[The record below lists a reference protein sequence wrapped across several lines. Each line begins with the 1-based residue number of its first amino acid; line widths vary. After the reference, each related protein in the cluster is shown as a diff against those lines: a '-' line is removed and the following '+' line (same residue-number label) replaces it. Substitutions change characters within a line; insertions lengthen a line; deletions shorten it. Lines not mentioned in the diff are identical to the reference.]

1 MAAGRIVISEY
12 APARDRDD
20 TLVAG
25 AKMFVYN
32 NETTTLA
39 TIYAGADLTTPLAN
53 PVVANAS
60 GQFAQVWADN
70 TLTYSVSITGPEGQS
85 IGNPSV
91 FDDYSPSTNFA
102 VSEVLEYKAPV
113 RVASTANITIAS
125 ALING
130 STIDGVVVATGDRVL
145 LKDQSTGSQNG
156 IYVVVA
162 SGAAMRSGDADT
174 SAKVMSG
181 MTMFVSEGTAN
192 GGAVFTLTTANPIV
206 LDTTSLTF
214 SRYSGIGILP
224 VANGGTGSSTAT
236 TANRVFGT
244 FDTRALAIAASIAAD
259 LNTVV
264 LRGYA
269 AAGDCPPQTYKRVGS
284 EPSHAGKFQD
294 ALGAWFELV
303 PEGDADIRA
312 FGAAASASASTN
324 VTAIQAACD
333 AFSNIYIPPLTFN
346 INAPILLNDRQMLR
360 FASRAANFTGTG
372 SHAILAGK
380 TTGGTVRRF
389 QQTVIS
395 GTLDGTNKATA
406 GGIGLDMTA
415 CTMWKVYGTEVR
427 NVEIGVAWNAT
438 SGMESCYYNEL
449 HAVDIITVGTGIKS
463 NALGNDNKMFG
474 GRINDCTYGTV
485 DDDNAGNSY
494 YGVAIETFAT
504 AGHLNSATTAAVSIR
519 YVGSRLENAP
529 TSGIGVD
536 IRAAAQDTY
545 VEAVQTQGLT
555 TNISDLGV
563 RTNVVGCS
571 EYMKVSGGSQIK
583 TMFAVPVTKEI
594 LSLAAGAFRDEV
606 FTVPGYLPPASGE
619 NDYVSF
625 TCGASWPGGLMNV
638 GVIAGSANLVYV
650 RLYNGGGGATSNY
663 TDKHLFQI
671 TRVKN

>member
-1 MAAGRIVISEY
+1 MAGKTYPELSPLSE
-12 APARDRDD
+12 DVED
-20 TLVAG
+20 TDVLALYRSPGPLRRTTAG
-25 AKMFVYN
+25 AF
-32 NETTTLA
+32 
-39 TIYAGADLTTPLAN
+39 
-53 PVVANAS
+53 
-60 GQFAQVWADN
+60 
-70 TLTYSVSITGPEGQS
+70 
-85 IGNPSV
+85 GN
-91 FDDYSPSTNFA
+91 Y
-102 VSEVLEYKAPV
+102 
-113 RVASTANITIAS
+113 VASTLGTFATLALAVAATI
-125 ALING
+125 
-130 STIDGVVVATGDRVL
+130 
-145 LKDQSTGSQNG
+145 
-156 IYVVVA
+156 
-162 SGAAMRSGDADT
+162 
-174 SAKVMSG
+174 
-181 MTMFVSEGTAN
+181 
-192 GGAVFTLTTANPIV
+192 
-206 LDTTSLTF
+206 
-214 SRYSGIGILP
+214 P
-224 VANGGTGSSTAT
+224 VA
-236 TANRVFGT
+236 
-244 FDTRALAIAASIAAD
+244 

-264 LRGYA
+264 LRGYTT
-269 AAGDCPPQTYKRVGS
+269 AGDGGGALYKRSAS
-284 EPSHAGKFQD
+284 EPSHAGKFQSAD
-294 ALGAWFELV
+294 GAWWEMV
-303 PEGDADIRA
+303 PEGNADIRA
-312 FGAAASASASTN
+312 FGASASASASAN

-346 INAPILLNDRQMLR
+346 TNAPILLNDRQMLW

-406 GGIGLDMTA
+406 GGIGIDMSA

-474 GRINDCTYGTV
+474 GRINDCIYGTV

-494 YGVAIETFAT
+494 YGVAVETFTT

-545 VEAVQTQGLT
+545 VEAVQTQGLS

-594 LSLAAGAFRDEV
+594 LSLAAGAFRDEA